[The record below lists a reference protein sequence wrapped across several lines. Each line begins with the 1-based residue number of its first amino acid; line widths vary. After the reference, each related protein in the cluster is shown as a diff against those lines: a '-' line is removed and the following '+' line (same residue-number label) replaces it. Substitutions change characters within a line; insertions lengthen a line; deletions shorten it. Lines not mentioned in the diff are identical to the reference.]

1 MEEGEYRLMA
11 DVEDRHWWYEAVRRL
26 LRRLLSEELSGSQ
39 SKPRILDAGCGTGA
53 TGGWLDERGHVIA
66 LDSSAMALKLYGENH
81 PEATLLEGSVESIAL
96 PDASVDLV
104 VCVTVLYHANVT
116 NPSTAIA
123 EFVRV
128 LRPGGL
134 LCLVEPGMKGMR
146 RGHDEVTHGARRFG
160 SNELRELVSA
170 SGLEVEKATSAF
182 SFLVPLAW
190 VRSKLPRANKTS
202 DLSNNAS
209 GLFGLLGALARV
221 ETRFVARRSIPFGL
235 SVLVLGRKPH

>member
-11 DVEDRHWWYEAVRRL
+11 DVEDRHWWYDAVRRL
-26 LRRLLSEELSGSQ
+26 LRRLLSGELSGSE
-39 SKPRILDAGCGTGA
+39 STPRILDAGCGTGA
-53 TGGWLDERGHVIA
+53 TGGWLDERGHVVA
-66 LDSSAMALKLYGENH
+66 LDISAMALKLYAKGH

-96 PDASVDLV
+96 PDASMDLV

-116 NPSTAIA
+116 NPSIAIA
-123 EFVRV
+123 EFGRV

-134 LCLVEPGMKGMR
+134 LCLVEPGMKGMH

-160 SNELRELVSA
+160 VKELRDLVFA
-170 SGLEVEKATSAF
+170 SGMEVEKATGAF
-182 SFLVPLAW
+182 SFLIPLAW
-190 VRSKLPRANKTS
+190 VRSKLSRSNKSS

-209 GLFGLLGALARV
+209 GLLGLLGTLSRV
-221 ETRFVARRSIPFGL
+221 ETRLVARRSLPFGL

>member
-11 DVEDRHWWYEAVRRL
+11 DVEDRHWWYDAVRRL
-26 LRRLLSEELSGSQ
+26 LRRLLSGELSGSE
-39 SKPRILDAGCGTGA
+39 STPRILDAGCGTGA
-53 TGGWLDERGHVIA
+53 TGGWLDERGHVVA
-66 LDSSAMALKLYGENH
+66 LDISAMALKLYAKGH

-96 PDASVDLV
+96 PDASMDLV

-116 NPSTAIA
+116 NPSIAIA
-123 EFVRV
+123 EFGRV

-134 LCLVEPGMKGMR
+134 LCLVEPGMKGMH

-160 SNELRELVSA
+160 VKELRDLVFA
-170 SGLEVEKATSAF
+170 SGMEVEKATGAF
-182 SFLVPLAW
+182 SFLIPLAW
-190 VRSKLPRANKTS
+190 VRSKLPRSNKSS

-209 GLFGLLGALARV
+209 GLLGLLGTLSRV
-221 ETRFVARRSIPFGL
+221 ETRLVARRSLPFGL

>member
-11 DVEDRHWWYEAVRRL
+11 DVEDRHWWYDAVRRL
-26 LRRLLSEELSGSQ
+26 LRRLLSGELSGSE
-39 SKPRILDAGCGTGA
+39 STPRILDAGCGTGA
-53 TGGWLDERGHVIA
+53 TGGWLDERGHVVA
-66 LDSSAMALKLYGENH
+66 LDISAMALKLYAKGH

-96 PDASVDLV
+96 PDASMDLV

-116 NPSTAIA
+116 NPSIAIA
-123 EFVRV
+123 EFGRV

-134 LCLVEPGMKGMR
+134 LCLVEPGMKGMH

-160 SNELRELVSA
+160 VKELRDLVSA
-170 SGLEVEKATSAF
+170 SGMEVEKATGAF
-182 SFLVPLAW
+182 SFLIPLAW
-190 VRSKLPRANKTS
+190 VRSKLPRSNKSS

-209 GLFGLLGALARV
+209 GLLGLLGTLSRV
-221 ETRFVARRSIPFGL
+221 ETRLVARRSLPFGL

>member
-11 DVEDRHWWYEAVRRL
+11 DVEDRHWWYDAVRRL
-26 LRRLLSEELSGSQ
+26 LRRLLSGELSGSE
-39 SKPRILDAGCGTGA
+39 STPRILDAGCGTGA
-53 TGGWLDERGHVIA
+53 TGGWLDERGHVVA
-66 LDSSAMALKLYGENH
+66 LDISAMALKLYAKGH

-96 PDASVDLV
+96 PDASMDLV

-116 NPSTAIA
+116 NPSIAIA
-123 EFVRV
+123 EFGRV

-134 LCLVEPGMKGMR
+134 LCLVEPGMKGMH

-160 SNELRELVSA
+160 VKELRDLVSA
-170 SGLEVEKATSAF
+170 SGMEVERATGAF
-182 SFLVPLAW
+182 SFLIPLAW
-190 VRSKLPRANKTS
+190 VRSKLPRSNKSS

-209 GLFGLLGALARV
+209 GLLGLLGTLSRV
-221 ETRFVARRSIPFGL
+221 ETRLVARRSLPFGL